1 MVVFR
6 GIYTLMKKIFVKKQN
21 MTVRK
26 NWKGNGECV
35 TMKLQNT
42 KKNNFGHMLANTST
56 HKTCINLTTPI
67 KISAVV

>member
-1 MVVFR
+1 
-6 GIYTLMKKIFVKKQN
+6 MKKNFVKKQN

-42 KKNNFGHMLANTST
+42 PNFGRMLANTST
-56 HKTCINLTTPI
+56 KPAL
-67 KISAVV
+67 ISQHPYRLVLHDTYLC